1 MVINLSAQHS
11 LISNWVSDL
20 RNIEIQN
27 DRLRFRRNLER
38 IAEVAGYEISKQLE
52 TVEKTI
58 ATPMGQAKVQ

>member
-52 TVEKTI
+52 TL
-58 ATPMGQAKVQ
+58 